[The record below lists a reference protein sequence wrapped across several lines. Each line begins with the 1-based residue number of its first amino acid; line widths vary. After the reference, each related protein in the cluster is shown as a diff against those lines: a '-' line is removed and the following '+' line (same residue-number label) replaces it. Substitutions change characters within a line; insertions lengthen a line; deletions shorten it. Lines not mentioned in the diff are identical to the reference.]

1 MNQKSKKVVV
11 VGAGIT
17 GLSATFYLNKTV
29 QALNLPVDITL
40 VEASPRLG
48 GKIQTEYRNGFVIE
62 KGPDSFLERKVS
74 ATELI
79 QDVGLES
86 NLVKNASDKVYVLV
100 KDRMHEMP
108 EGAIM
113 GVPTQMASFMKTG
126 LFSVQGKLRATC
138 DFIIPRSNV
147 AGDQSVGH
155 FIRRR
160 LGDEV
165 TENLV
170 EPLLSGI
177 YIGDIDQLSLMST
190 FPQFYNAEFEH
201 RSIIRGM
208 KKLTKSQPENQ
219 LTSENQ
225 GVFLTLKGGLQSLV
239 DAIEERLKSISI
251 VTGTMVTEINES
263 AGQYELCLN
272 NNEVMQADSIV
283 LALPHLSLTRLFPE
297 KEYIKELNQV
307 PATTV
312 ATVVLAFDEDE
323 VQNIANGAG
332 FVVSRH
338 SDYTITACTW
348 THKKWP
354 HTAPAGKALLRCY
367 VGRVGEE
374 TVVDLSDTEIE
385 EIVLA
390 DLAATLNIEAKPD
403 FTIVTRWIEA
413 FPQYIVG
420 HQARLER
427 FRAQLGQDLP
437 GVFVAGSS
445 FDGIGLPDCITH
457 GRKVAG
463 QVLDYFKFK

>member
-1 MNQKSKKVVV
+1 MVV

-17 GLSATFYLNKTV
+17 GLSAAFYLNKTV
-29 QALNLPVDITL
+29 KTHNLPVDITL

-62 KGPDSFLERKVS
+62 KGPDSFLERKIS

-79 QDVGLES
+79 HDVGLES

-113 GVPTQMASFMKTG
+113 GIPTQLGSFMKTG

-138 DFIIPRSNV
+138 DFIIPRSKD

-165 TENLV
+165 AENLV

-177 YIGDIDQLSLMST
+177 FIGDIDQLSLMST
-190 FPQFYNAEFEH
+190 FPQFYHAECEH
-201 RSIIRGM
+201 RSIIRGL
-208 KKLTKSQPENQ
+208 KKLTKSYSKNQ
-219 LTSENQ
+219 LTSKNQ
-225 GVFLTLKGGLQSLV
+225 GVFLTLKEGLQSLV
-239 DAIEERLKSISI
+239 DAIEEKLKSISI
-251 VTGTMVTEINES
+251 VTGTMVTEINEI
-263 AGQYELCLN
+263 AGQYELSLN

-283 LALPHLSLTRLFPE
+283 LALPHLALTGLFPE
-297 KEYIKELNQV
+297 KEYIKEFKQV

-323 VQNIANGAG
+323 VRNLDNGSG

-354 HTAPAGKALLRCY
+354 HTAPPGKALLRCY
-367 VGRVGEE
+367 VGRTGEE
-374 TVVDLSDTEIE
+374 TVVDLADAEIE

-390 DLAATLNIEAKPD
+390 DLKATLNIEAKPD
-403 FTIVTRWIEA
+403 FAIVTRWIEA
-413 FPQYIVG
+413 FPQYTVG
-420 HQARLER
+420 HQARLEN

-457 GRKVAG
+457 GRKVAD
-463 QVLDYFKFK
+463 QVLDYFKFN